1 MANKTTV
8 TVDVANNVSIRVV
21 EVDGAGNEIGLPN
34 RSLLTPGHLVN
45 GAWVATDLS
54 GEPSEVVTAASA
66 AWTPEVVAAYKAALL
81 ASYVP
86 PSLPDLQPYQFRA
99 MLTLSGHQ
107 AALDAFVAGLPDP
120 NKTIAQ
126 AKLDYSLT
134 FQRDNSLVLAAQQA
148 LGIDNATMDTLW
160 TQAAAIQ

>member
-1 MANKTTV
+1 MQYGTYTKDGMIIRASDNACIPPDPANR
-8 TVDVANNVSIRVV
+8 D
-21 EVDGAGNEIGLPN
+21 
-34 RSLLTPGHLVN
+34 
-45 GAWVATDLS
+45 
-54 GEPSEVVTAASA
+54 
-66 AWTPEVVAAYKAALL
+66 YQAALAAV
-81 ASYVP
+81 ASGDTIATYVAP
-86 PSLPDLQPYQFRA
+86 PATLPDLQPYQFRA

-148 LGIDNATMDTLW
+148 LGIDDATMDTLW